1 MRRRRG
7 TLQHELWHQD
17 CATKRL
23 NLHDKHDWG
32 CTAALRGR
40 ARSHNCSA
48 SEGNAVPVGAGK
60 PAKGR
65 SAAPAFMQ
73 ATADQKMLIGYSTN
87 TRTSLPSSL

>member
-1 MRRRRG
+1 M
-7 TLQHELWHQD
+7 WHQD

-23 NLHDKHDWG
+23 SLHEKQDWG
-32 CTAALRGR
+32 CPAALRGL
-40 ARSHNCSA
+40 ARSHTCSA
-48 SEGNAVPVGAGK
+48 RLEGGAVPVGAGK

-73 ATADQKMLIGYSTN
+73 TTADQKMLIGYSTN